1 MMDITPHRTIDMK
14 LHELG
19 KEALKGLG
27 EQLTFSIGNVTTKA
41 AKSGTNVG
49 YRAVTDQ
56 GKVVTFW
63 TTTMDDCVEELD
75 AIKGLYQVK
84 AGVTIT
90 DDGSLIAPGK
100 GSKGFWS

>member
-1 MMDITPHRTIDMK
+1 MK

-19 KEALKGLG
+19 KEALKSLG
-27 EQLTFSIGNVTTKA
+27 ETLTFSIGNVTTKP

-49 YRAVTDQ
+49 YRAECDN

-75 AIKGLYQVK
+75 ADKGLYQVK

-90 DDGSLIAPGK
+90 EDGSLIAPGK